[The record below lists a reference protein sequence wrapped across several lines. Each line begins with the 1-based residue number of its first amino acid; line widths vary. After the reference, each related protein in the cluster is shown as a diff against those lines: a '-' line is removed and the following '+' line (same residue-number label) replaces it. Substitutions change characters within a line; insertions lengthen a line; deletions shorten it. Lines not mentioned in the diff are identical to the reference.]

1 MHSGLISDFDRC
13 AAIMLFLN
21 KMQAALML
29 GVSIRNMQTMGLFEP
44 NDNNSREAKPQGAE
58 LVLRR
63 RAV

>member
-21 KMQAALML
+21 KMQAALV

-44 NDNNSREAKPQGAE
+44 NDDNSREAKPQGAE